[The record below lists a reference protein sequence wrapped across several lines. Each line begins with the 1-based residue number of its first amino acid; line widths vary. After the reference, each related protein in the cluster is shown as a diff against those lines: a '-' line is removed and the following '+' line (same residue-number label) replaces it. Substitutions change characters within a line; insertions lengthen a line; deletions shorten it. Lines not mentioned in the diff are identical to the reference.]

1 MNIFILIINYMTKVN
16 KKYII
21 CLDEPTYFSK
31 NFEIDSRDDTCHGS
45 EVVMFL
51 FYVYSIFIKR
61 YYKVSTRK

>member
-31 NFEIDSRDDTCHGS
+31 NFEIDSHDDMYHGS
-45 EVVMFL
+45 KVVMFL
-51 FYVYSIFIKR
+51 F
-61 YYKVSTRK
+61 